1 MNTEK
6 EVMENVE
13 QKQEEQPQGK
23 LVAVSRRYYINQEF
37 SDKLAKDFCEWIDD
51 VVEFDELWVE
61 QYPEQ
66 PLLPVVITISSRGG
80 VVDSL
85 NQMLDALDDL
95 KCPIITEIRGFA
107 YSCAMFLFAR
117 GDIRIAGRNAR
128 IMYHQILY
136 GADGNLQEHK
146 ENYNESVRLMKNIDA
161 LIVERTEIP
170 QKVLDKVKREKR
182 DWFMTREECLKYNHC
197 SKEQRER
204 CRLAHQKISEDLIKM
219 RCSLLLEK
227 LGFDSK
233 IVEYN
238 FDEYGSLELKNIDL
252 KSIETKKS
260 KKYLP
265 KECYNNLIPFVTYY
279 DSFSIRS
286 NSHIHALN
294 GISNLDFC
302 KFVLQN

>member
-13 QKQEEQPQGK
+13 TLKKEKQNDEPKGE
-23 LVAVSRRYYINQEF
+23 LVAVERRYYINQEF
-37 SDKLAKDFCEWIDD
+37 SDKLANDFCEWVDN
-51 VVEFDELWVE
+51 VVSFDELWVE
-61 QYPEQ
+61 QYPDQ

-146 ENYNESVRLMKNIDA
+146 ENYDESVRLMKNIDA
-161 LIVERTEIP
+161 LIVERTELP

-182 DWFMTREECLKYNHC
+182 DWFMTREECLKY
-197 SKEQRER
+197 K
-204 CRLAHQKISEDLIKM
+204 LI
-219 RCSLLLEK
+219 
-227 LGFDSK
+227 
-233 IVEYN
+233 N
-238 FDEYGSLELKNIDL
+238 FDGRLDDVYNELFPD
-252 KSIETKKS
+252 E
-260 KKYLP
+260 
-265 KECYNNLIPFVTYY
+265 EEEE
-279 DSFSIRS
+279 
-286 NSHIHALN
+286 
-294 GISNLDFC
+294 
-302 KFVLQN
+302 

>member
-6 EVMENVE
+6 EVMENVEMQKE

-37 SDKLAKDFCEWIDD
+37 SDKLANDFCEWVDD
-51 VVEFDELWVE
+51 VCEFGELWVE
-61 QYPEQ
+61 QYPDQ

-95 KCPIITEIRGFA
+95 KCPIITEVRGFA
-107 YSCAMFLFAR
+107 YSCGAFLFAR

-161 LIVERTEIP
+161 LIVERTELP

-182 DWFMTREECLKYNHC
+182 DWFMTREECLKY
-197 SKEQRER
+197 K
-204 CRLAHQKISEDLIKM
+204 LI
-219 RCSLLLEK
+219 
-227 LGFDSK
+227 
-233 IVEYN
+233 N
-238 FDEYGSLELKNIDL
+238 FDGRLDDVYNELFPDD
-252 KSIETKKS
+252 E
-260 KKYLP
+260 
-265 KECYNNLIPFVTYY
+265 EEG
-279 DSFSIRS
+279 
-286 NSHIHALN
+286 AE
-294 GISNLDFC
+294 
-302 KFVLQN
+302 

>member
-1 MNTEK
+1 MNEK

-37 SDKLAKDFCEWIDD
+37 SDKLANDFCEWIDD

-95 KCPIITEIRGFA
+95 KCPIITEVRGFA
-107 YSCAMFLFAR
+107 YSCGAFLFAR
-117 GDIRIAGRNAR
+117 GDIRIAGCNAR

-146 ENYNESVRLMKNIDA
+146 ENYDESVRLMKNIDA

-182 DWFMTREECLKYNHC
+182 DWFMTREECLKY
-197 SKEQRER
+197 K
-204 CRLAHQKISEDLIKM
+204 LI
-219 RCSLLLEK
+219 
-227 LGFDSK
+227 
-233 IVEYN
+233 N
-238 FDEYGSLELKNIDL
+238 FDGRLDDVYNELFPD
-252 KSIETKKS
+252 E
-260 KKYLP
+260 
-265 KECYNNLIPFVTYY
+265 EEEE
-279 DSFSIRS
+279 
-286 NSHIHALN
+286 
-294 GISNLDFC
+294 
-302 KFVLQN
+302 

>member
-13 QKQEEQPQGK
+13 MQKEQKQEEQQQGK

-37 SDKLAKDFCEWIDD
+37 SDKLANDFCEWVDD
-51 VVEFDELWVE
+51 VCEFDELWVE

-95 KCPIITEIRGFA
+95 KCPIITEIRGSA

-161 LIVERTEIP
+161 LIVERTELP

-182 DWFMTREECLKYNHC
+182 DWFMTREECLKY
-197 SKEQRER
+197 K
-204 CRLAHQKISEDLIKM
+204 LI
-219 RCSLLLEK
+219 
-227 LGFDSK
+227 
-233 IVEYN
+233 N
-238 FDEYGSLELKNIDL
+238 FDGRLDDVYNELFPD
-252 KSIETKKS
+252 E
-260 KKYLP
+260 
-265 KECYNNLIPFVTYY
+265 EEEE
-279 DSFSIRS
+279 
-286 NSHIHALN
+286 
-294 GISNLDFC
+294 
-302 KFVLQN
+302 